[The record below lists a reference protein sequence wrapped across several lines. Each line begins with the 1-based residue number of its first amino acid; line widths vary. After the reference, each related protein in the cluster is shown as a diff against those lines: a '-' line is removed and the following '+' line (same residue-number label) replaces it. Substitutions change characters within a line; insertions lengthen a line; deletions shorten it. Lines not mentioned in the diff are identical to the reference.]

1 MGVAVQQ
8 LRGRLTSKILL
19 QVTQVLPRTETKSC
33 RQSTGEGKSKKMEH
47 YRADGVR
54 ITHDPYAPGMAEK
67 YGMPGKTD
75 QEGFDPYK
83 DTVGPV
89 YAGGGYTPINTVL
102 GDEAEVSAL
111 LDRFPDLVNDM
122 STGGAQ
128 PLHMCGMSKG
138 KENSVKTLVSRG

>member
-83 DTVGPV
+83 DTVGPGTSQTV
-89 YAGGGYTPINTVL
+89 CGGLTSQVET
-102 GDEAEVSAL
+102 E
-111 LDRFPDLVNDM
+111 F
-122 STGGAQ
+122 T
-128 PLHMCGMSKG
+128 
-138 KENSVKTLVSRG
+138 SRRHQVGPRHR